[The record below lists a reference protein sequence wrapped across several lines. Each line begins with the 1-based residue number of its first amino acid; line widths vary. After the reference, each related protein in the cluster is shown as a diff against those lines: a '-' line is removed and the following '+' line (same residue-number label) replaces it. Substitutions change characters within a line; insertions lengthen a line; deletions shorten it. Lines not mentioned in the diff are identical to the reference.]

1 MPRISQ
7 LDPLIGLN
15 KLDMFEVT
23 QRANNKSCSITAQ
36 EMGNYFKTLQ
46 NGGFRG
52 STSKELNNFTVE
64 DVGVW
69 HWYGSDNVLPITE
82 GTLEIV
88 TYSAPDDDNS
98 DAKFIQRISWDD
110 RVYQRAYNGGTNWAN
125 WSELNNHNGC
135 RIEYGQT
142 NGTSVSWPE
151 GRFTDTPAV
160 TCTPVAGTNDSAYNF
175 HIIIN
180 SVTSRGFS
188 VTKLKSDRNGVTE
201 TTTVVE
207 NTGAGTKTTTTAT
220 TQGAWVQDD
229 GITFNYIAVCD
240 AP

>member
-7 LDPLIGLN
+7 LDPLTGLS
-15 KLDMFEVT
+15 KLDLFEVT

-52 STSKELNNFTVE
+52 STSKELDNFTVE

-69 HWYGSDNVLPITE
+69 YWTGNDQTLDLQYGTVEIITNA
-82 GTLEIV
+82 
-88 TYSAPDDDNS
+88 APDDDNA
-98 DAKFIQRISWDD
+98 DAVFIQRISSGSKVCQRGYND
-110 RVYQRAYNGGTNWAN
+110 RWSL

-135 RIEYGQT
+135 KIEYGQT
-142 NGTSVSWPE
+142 NATSVSWPE
-151 GRFTDTPAV
+151 GMFTDTPAV
-160 TCTPVAGTNDSAYNF
+160 TCTPVAGNNDSAYNF

-207 NTGAGTKTTTTAT
+207 DTGAGTKTTTTST
-220 TQGAWVQDD
+220 TQGAWIQDD